1 VTSGSRFELKVMGAN
16 RVEQA
21 QGWYGAYTLSERV
34 IQKIWLAQDFLA
46 TGLST
51 VSGKSLQVKHPGR
64 WNLLSGPDFKEAQF
78 ILDGV
83 ELTGDVEVHFSASDW
98 YAHQHHIN
106 PAYDAVRLHIILNA
120 TAGDTCVARTSNGT
134 VPEEVHLLPVLHRDL
149 ETYALDL
156 ALCELEQVDGFNWA
170 EPFLVLPSIHQ
181 QAILEAHA
189 QRRWQ
194 EKLRFAKQ
202 RFEALGWAEASH
214 QYCLEVLGYARNR
227 GPMAAVAQRYSLSV
241 LVENQVSIEE
251 LFLASPVA
259 WHLDGVRPAQPSVSA
274 LAALF
279 GDCGGM
285 PRLAGSNRAALT
297 AHGPYWMAISPLLY
311 FGGVRDYL
319 HSCRNMREQIFMNR
333 IGTRRYNTL
342 MVDALLPLA
351 TAAGIIDAEAY
362 WQHWPAGDTPNRV
375 QSLMRRMD
383 FANGRGIRTNG
394 YVQGMLGLS
403 LAKAAK
409 A

>member
-1 VTSGSRFELKVMGAN
+1 MGAN

-227 GPMAAVAQRYSLSV
+227 GPMAAVAQRYTLSV
-241 LVENQVSIEE
+241 LVKNQVSIEE

-259 WHLDGVRPAQPSVSA
+259 WHLDGVRPHNHPCRRLQHYLAIVAECPDWPDRIAQHLQRMVLLDGDFTTSVFRRRTGLPA
-274 LAALF
+274 Q
-279 GDCGGM
+279 
-285 PRLAGSNRAALT
+285 
-297 AHGPYWMAISPLLY
+297 
-311 FGGVRDYL
+311 
-319 HSCRNMREQIFMNR
+319 CRNMREQIFMNR